1 LPEEGQSVVEFD
13 VQVNAPL
20 VAAVP
25 KYQTDGALMM
35 ALRGRTLNKLEYF
48 KDWVR
53 YADWACVVFIVA
65 SVAFAFSVLL
75 LG

>member
-1 LPEEGQSVVEFD
+1 LSSLI
-13 VQVNAPL
+13 VQVVAPL

-48 KDWVR
+48 KDWVS
-53 YADWACVVFIVA
+53 YTDWACVVFIVA
-65 SVAFAFSVLL
+65 SVAFACSVVFIR
-75 LG
+75 